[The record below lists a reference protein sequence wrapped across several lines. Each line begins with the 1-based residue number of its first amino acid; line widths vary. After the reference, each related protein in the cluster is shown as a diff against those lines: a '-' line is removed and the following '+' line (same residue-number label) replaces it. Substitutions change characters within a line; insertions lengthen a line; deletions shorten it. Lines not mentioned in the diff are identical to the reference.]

1 MSGSSTSNNTI
12 EQQQNQQSGKP
23 NGNVEAWREDDVEL
37 LLEKITTNKNWSTR
51 ASAFDSL
58 KEIVTELGNGNNNG
72 SGSGSEKLSG
82 ALMKRIV
89 AAHIEC
95 LSDSHFKVISACLDS
110 LIAIMSF
117 DSSYIL
123 PKLDLLMFKVLN
135 NLIDTKDVVSSRA
148 NFLVNLISKVFPSEK
163 LIEPI

>member
-1 MSGSSTSNNTI
+1 M
-12 EQQQNQQSGKP
+12 
-23 NGNVEAWREDDVEL
+23 EAWREDDVEL

-58 KEIVTELGNGNNNG
+58 KEIITELGNSNGNSNN
-72 SGSGSEKLSG
+72 SGANEKLSVG
-82 ALMKRIV
+82 LMKRIV
-89 AAHIEC
+89 SAHIEC

-117 DSSYIL
+117 DSACIL
-123 PKLDLLMFKVLN
+123 PKLDLLTFKVLN

-148 NFLVNLISKVFPSEK
+148 NFLVNLISKVFPPEK

>member
-1 MSGSSTSNNTI
+1 MES
-12 EQQQNQQSGKP
+12 
-23 NGNVEAWREDDVEL
+23 WREEDVEL

-58 KEIVTELGNGNNNG
+58 KEIVSELG
-72 SGSGSEKLSG
+72 SSEKLSS
-82 ALMKRIV
+82 AIMKRIV
-89 AAHIEC
+89 TAHIDC

-123 PKLDLLMFKVLN
+123 PKLDS
-135 NLIDTKDVVSSRA
+135 LI
-148 NFLVNLISKVFPSEK
+148 LKVFNR
-163 LIEPI
+163 